1 MVRINLS
8 DNMFVN
14 IEQKNLLIRL
24 ELNTNN
30 LLKEQIEVFV
40 VSFNGFK
47 VALLSVL

>member
-14 IEQKNLLIRL
+14 IEQKNLLIIL

-40 VSFNGFK
+40 VFI
-47 VALLSVL
+47 